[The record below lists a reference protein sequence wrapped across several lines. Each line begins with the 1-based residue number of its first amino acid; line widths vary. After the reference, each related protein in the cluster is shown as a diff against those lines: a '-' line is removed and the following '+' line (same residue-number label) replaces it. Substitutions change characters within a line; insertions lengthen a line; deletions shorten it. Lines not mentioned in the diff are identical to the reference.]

1 MFPGPTSKY
10 RVIAAPNSM
19 KGSLDAFRF
28 AEIIGGAFRSVSD
41 HFEVI
46 ELPVADGGDFTA
58 DVLIRSLSLNRVT
71 SLVHDALGRMMEAE
85 YGFGNQL
92 AVIEMANASGL
103 KLLSPSELNPLDTS
117 SIGTGELIRDA
128 VDRGAKTIWLGVGGS
143 ATIDGGMGLLEGLG
157 VAFFDEYGERIR
169 ASGANVGKIHSW
181 DDAALNRYDEISV
194 KIICDVDNPL
204 LGPAGAVAVFGP
216 QKGATN
222 PMIPVLEKNLGHFA
236 NLIFQKKGLDL
247 RRRAGMGAA
256 GGINLALC
264 GFLKAEIVPGA
275 EFVLDTL
282 GFDNQMQTADL
293 VITGEGRIDAQTANN
308 KAPFVVAC
316 RAKKQGIPIV
326 AIGGEI
332 TPEGAAL
339 FDETYSLVNDAVS
352 PENAMQQTESLIFER
367 ARQAAADFL
376 EKNIQGTGQELTP

>member
-19 KGSLDAFRF
+19 KGSLDAFLF
-28 AEIIGGAFRSVSD
+28 AEIIGKAFRSVSD
-41 HFEVI
+41 RFEVI

-58 DVLIRSLSLNRVT
+58 EVLIRALQLSRVT
-71 SLVHDALGRMMEAE
+71 SPVHDPLGRMIEAE

-92 AVIEMANASGL
+92 AVVEMANASGL
-103 KLLSPSELNPLDTS
+103 KLLSLSELTPLDTS

-128 VDRGAKTIWLGVGGS
+128 VERGANTILLGVGGS

-157 VAFFDEYGERIR
+157 VSFYDEHGERIR
-169 ASGANVGKIHSW
+169 ASGANAGKIHSW
-181 DDAALNRYDEISV
+181 DEVALSRYDEISV

-204 LGPAGAVAVFGP
+204 LGASGAVAVFGP
-216 QKGATN
+216 QKGATGS
-222 PMIPVLEKNLGHFA
+222 MMPVLEKNLEHLA
-236 NLIFQKKGLDL
+236 NVIFQKKGLDL
-247 RRRAGMGAA
+247 KQVPGMGAA

-264 GFLKAEIVPGA
+264 GFLKAELVPGA
-275 EFVLDTL
+275 EFILDVLN
-282 GFDNQMQTADL
+282 FDNQLPGADL

-308 KAPFVVAC
+308 KAPFAVAR
-316 RAKKQGIPIV
+316 RARQRGIPVV

-339 FDETYSLVNDAVS
+339 FDETYSLVSHHVDRQTAL
-352 PENAMQQTESLIFER
+352 QQTERLVYDR
-367 ARQAAADFL
+367 ARQAAVDFF
-376 EKNIQGTGQELTP
+376 ERCQSNP